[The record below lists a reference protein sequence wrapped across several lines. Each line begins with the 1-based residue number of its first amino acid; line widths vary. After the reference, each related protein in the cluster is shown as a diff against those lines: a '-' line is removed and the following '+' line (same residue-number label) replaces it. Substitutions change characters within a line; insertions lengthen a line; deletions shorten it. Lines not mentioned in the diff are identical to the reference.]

1 MLEEIGEIL
10 KTVRASSEEEAFIF
24 NVDFFSLNLK

>member
-10 KTVRASSEEEAFIF
+10 KTVKASREEEAFVF
-24 NVDFFSLNLK
+24 NVDFFSLNFK